1 MTLEMWI
8 YAVAAFALAVF
19 VAVFVWAVWRK
30 PSADTADVPACTD
43 TSSDVQVDIL
53 DGARGVQVLDL
64 GDDPLDPHGDGT
76 IRKGDPLYDLM
87 MGGALM
93 ANRREDGK
101 WDVKQFQEDG
111 A

>member
-8 YAVAAFALAVF
+8 YAIVAFALAVF
-19 VAVFVWAVWRK
+19 VAVFVWTVFRK
-30 PSADTADVPACTD
+30 PDVDTVDVTTGDDTAND
-43 TSSDVQVDIL
+43 
-53 DGARGVQVLDL
+53 VQVLDL